1 MQQFYQEEIVKIQ
14 PKGLV
19 TIPKKFR
26 NELGFAE
33 NSLVRI
39 KEEKGRLVMEAVRTL
54 SYPVRSYT
62 DSEIDQFFEL
72 DEKESKDL
80 RKKGLL

>member
-26 NELGFAE
+26 QELGFKE

-62 DSEIDQFFEL
+62 DSEIDQFLKL
-72 DEKESKDL
+72 DKKETRQLK
-80 RKKGLL
+80 KKGLL

>member
-1 MQQFYQEEIVKIQ
+1 MQQLYQEEIVKIQ

-39 KEEKGRLVMEAVRTL
+39 KEEKGRLVMEVVRTL

-80 RKKGLL
+80 KKKGLL